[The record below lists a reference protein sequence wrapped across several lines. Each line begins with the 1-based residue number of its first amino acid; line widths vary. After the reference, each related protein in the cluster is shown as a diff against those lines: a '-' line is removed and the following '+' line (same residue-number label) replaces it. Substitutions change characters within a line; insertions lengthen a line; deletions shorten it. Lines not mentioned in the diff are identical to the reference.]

1 MNDHLL
7 AKTITISLVIS
18 EFNKPIIENL
28 LNGARD
34 AFFNCGGNKN
44 NLNVYRVPGAFEI
57 PGTIKQILKYH
68 KPNAIVA
75 LGAIIRGDTPHFD
88 YVASE
93 SAHGLSQLSLSS
105 DIPII
110 NGILTTDNVMQAKQR
125 SEVKGNNKGWDS
137 IFSAIK
143 TIAIYR
149 EISSVSSAG

>member
-1 MNDHLL
+1 MNDNSL
-7 AKTITISLVIS
+7 AKTITISLVVS

-28 LNGARD
+28 LYGAKS
-34 AFFNCGGNKN
+34 AFLNCGGSEN
-44 NLNVYRVPGAFEI
+44 NLVVYRVPGAFEI
-57 PGTIKQILKYH
+57 PGTINQILKYH
-68 KPNAIVA
+68 KPNAIIA

-110 NGILTTDNVMQAKQR
+110 NGILTTDNLMQAQKR
-125 SEVKGNNKGWDS
+125 SEVDGNNKGWDS

-149 EISSVSSAG
+149 EISVASAG